1 VTTTTSPLLA
11 RPGLDFGLPTDHGA
25 AMCEFYQSEL
35 GLQLIQRDEI
45 IEGHEEIFYQL
56 HGSWLKIN
64 ASSTPL
70 EPAVTG
76 YRRLIVAD
84 TAAQRPRT
92 LHDPDGL
99 AVTVVPAGHEGVDE
113 VGLVLEVNDVEAQ
126 RRFIVEGMGGRPVGD
141 GYRVGN
147 TVLFLE
153 GSAKPVDVTP
163 IIRRGLTMLTLV
175 VNDLLAT
182 HAQLVDSGGAHG
194 LRPSIDPAFP
204 ERCVFSFVR
213 DPTGNWIELVQF
225 AEAPGGLPSLAGS
238 NPSFDEF
245 TAFRDDGTPV

>member
-70 EPAVTG
+70 DPAVTG

-113 VGLVLEVNDVEAQ
+113 VGLVLEVNDVDAQ

-153 GSAKPVDVTP
+153 AAAKPIDVTP

-182 HAQLVDSGGAHG
+182 HARLVGSDGAHG

-204 ERCVFSFVR
+204 ERCMFSFVR

-225 AEAPGGLPSLAGS
+225 ADALGGLPSLAGS

>member
-1 VTTTTSPLLA
+1 MTSPLLA

-35 GLQLIQRDEI
+35 GLELVQRDEI

-64 ASSTPL
+64 ASGTAL
-70 EPAVTG
+70 DPAVTG

-84 TAAQRPRT
+84 TVAQRPRT

-99 AVTVVPAGHEGVDE
+99 AVTVVPPGHEGVDE

-153 GSAKPVDVTP
+153 AAARPVDVTP

-182 HAQLVDSGGAHG
+182 HARLVNSGGAHG

-225 AEAPGGLPSLAGS
+225 ADAPGGLPSLAGS

>member
-1 VTTTTSPLLA
+1 VTTAPSPLLA

-25 AMCEFYQSEL
+25 TLCQFYQSEL
-35 GLQLIQRDEI
+35 GLRLVQRDEI
-45 IEGHEEIFYQL
+45 IEGHEEIFYEL

-70 EPAVTG
+70 DPAVTG

-84 TAAQRPRT
+84 AGVERPRT

-99 AVTVVPAGHEGVDE
+99 EVTVVPVGHEGVDE

-126 RRFIVEGMGGRPVGD
+126 RHFIVEGMGGSPVGG

-153 GSAKPVDVTP
+153 AAARPLDVTP

-175 VNDLLAT
+175 VNDLMET
-182 HAQLVDSGGAHG
+182 HARLVDSGGAHG

-204 ERCVFSFVR
+204 DRCVFSFVR

-225 AEAPGGLPSLAGS
+225 ADAAAGLPSLEGS

-245 TAFRDDGTPV
+245 TVFRDDGTPA